1 MCREPTALFGKQS
14 SSTCSS
20 ARPKAFRQ
28 CVEFSEGLIGRSN
41 PELYRAPG
49 LNSGYVNQFHVQ
61 VTEAQ
66 VSQDCPW
73 HMVGCG
79 PRSSDLGF
87 GCSCSESISGF
98 AKATAF
104 LYNTNYQWLVLCSL
118 TFQQL
123 PLLGLWLCLAS
134 CNLSVS
140 LTVTWKIVAIKASSP
155 WIQRCGQMEK
165 FIIWI
170 QAIAVGL

>member
-1 MCREPTALFGKQS
+1 MCREPTALFGEQS
-14 SSTCSS
+14 SSTCSW

-28 CVEFSEGLIGRSN
+28 CVAFSEGLIVRSN

-49 LNSGYVNQFHVQ
+49 LNSGYCNQFHVQ

-87 GCSCSESISGF
+87 VCSCRQSPNPKTLGRTPPCVRDNPDWPELQSLGRETGCNSLNWGRE
-98 AKATAF
+98 
-104 LYNTNYQWLVLCSL
+104 LDRVLDC
-118 TFQQL
+118 
-123 PLLGLWLCLAS
+123 
-134 CNLSVS
+134 
-140 LTVTWKIVAIKASSP
+140 
-155 WIQRCGQMEK
+155 CGQWVPQRMQR
-165 FIIWI
+165 I
-170 QAIAVGL
+170 VGRLLAALNCTLNCFAPQTVP